1 MGREKGN
8 SRTLDTFDK
17 KLMAITLI
25 LNVDRDYTVVTTCYR
40 SNASLC
46 DKSACHKLEKIDKH
60 LFAVI

>member
-1 MGREKGN
+1 M
-8 SRTLDTFDK
+8 DTFDK
-17 KLMAITLI
+17 KLMAIALI
-25 LNVDRDYTVVTTCYR
+25 LNVDRDYTVVTTCYT